1 MIKAEKMVKEKTD
14 GRDVENV
21 QYVRIDPCSEP
32 MNFTTHFPEWE
43 EEVSE
48 KWLELDPYAAAMA
61 KIEADKKA
69 AAEAKWG
76 KKEEVKYED
85 ASATHSLD
93 ELKKG
98 TPEGVNPSKKE
109 QYLSDTDFE
118 AVFGMNRDKF
128 NELKEWKKKDLKKQ
142 RGLF

>member
-1 MIKAEKMVKEKTD
+1 MIKAEKMIKEKTD

-85 ASATHSLD
+85 ASVTHSYD
-93 ELKKG
+93 DLKKG
-98 TPEGVNPSKKE
+98 TPEGVNPTKKE
-109 QYLSDTDFE
+109 QYLSEGDFE
-118 AVFGMNRDKF
+118 KVFGMSKAKF
-128 NELKEWKKKDLKKQ
+128 NDLKDWKKKDLKKQ
-142 RGLF
+142 KGLF